1 MKVAGQIADIS
12 EAISGETEKAIKV
25 LTPLVICDPVK
36 NVRDAGISALL
47 AQPWIGPWK
56 VRGGRM
62 ADGQLMLKLS
72 EDDKTFVWAIVD
84 EAPKEY
90 QNKPATYHPFEVE

>member
-1 MKVAGQIADIS
+1 
-12 EAISGETEKAIKV
+12 
-25 LTPLVICDPVK
+25 
-36 NVRDAGISALL
+36 
-47 AQPWIGPWK
+47 
-56 VRGGRM
+56 M